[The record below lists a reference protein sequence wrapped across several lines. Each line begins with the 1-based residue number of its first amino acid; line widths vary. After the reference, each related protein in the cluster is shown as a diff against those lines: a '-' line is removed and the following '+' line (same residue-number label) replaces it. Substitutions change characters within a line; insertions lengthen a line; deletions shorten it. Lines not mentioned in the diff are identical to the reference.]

1 MVLLH
6 VTRYLKLRYYGVVT
20 CYTVLKTTLLW
31 CCYVLYGI
39 YNYVTIALLQ
49 VILCLKLR
57 YYGVVTCYTV
67 FKITL
72 LWCCYVLYGI

>member
-6 VTRYLKLRYYGVVT
+6 VIQYLKLRYYGVLHAIQ
-20 CYTVLKTTLLW
+20 Y
-31 CCYVLYGI
+31 
-39 YNYVTIALLQ
+39 
-49 VILCLKLR
+49 LKLG

-72 LWCCYVLYGI
+72 LWCCYMLYGI